1 MESFKDRTRKG
12 TFYFSHSGAILKF
25 LAFLRLFEDPE
36 PLLSNNYEKM
46 RDQRE
51 WRTSKI
57 GPFAGNIFFV
67 LANGNPG
74 DEFGGELSCD
84 SVDEQRILMFV
95 NEVETPIP
103 GCGDSKGVCT
113 LADLLAMHGAGRWGQ
128 GEGGVSCNFEEIC
141 RNEEGVEVGGEV
153 ADDKY

>member
-1 MESFKDRTRKG
+1 
-12 TFYFSHSGAILKF
+12 
-25 LAFLRLFEDPE
+25 
-36 PLLSNNYEKM
+36 M

-67 LANGNPG
+67 LADLDG
-74 DEFGGELSCD
+74 DYDGGLSCNAAE
-84 SVDEQRILMFV
+84 VKQVLLFV

-103 GCGDSKGVCT
+103 GCGDSKGICT
-113 LADLLAMHGAGRWGQ
+113 LAELREMHGAGRWGQ
-128 GEGGVSCNFEEIC
+128 GQGEASCNFEEIC
-141 RNEEGVEVGGEV
+141 RNEEGVAGGGEV